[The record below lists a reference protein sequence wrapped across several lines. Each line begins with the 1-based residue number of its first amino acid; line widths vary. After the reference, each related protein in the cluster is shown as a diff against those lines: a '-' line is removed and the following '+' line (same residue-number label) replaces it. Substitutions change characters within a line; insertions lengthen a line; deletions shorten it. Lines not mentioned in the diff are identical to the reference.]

1 VTIRRVAFRMCI
13 LVGSLSAT
21 TAVHAQKTTITV
33 SGYVVSIAPTG
44 ADFQNTFSTP
54 APTSFTVDATTG
66 PPILQRTTTVSI
78 RCAVPCPAS
87 GTKALS
93 HLKWSR
99 ADLGVWNTLTTTN
112 VPVETR
118 VVVRNSTNDPWSNQ
132 ILWRFDLDWTTDPGA
147 GPLGVVTTFN
157 IIYTLNVTVP

>member
-13 LVGSLSAT
+13 LVGSLNAT
-21 TAVHAQKTTITV
+21 TAVHAQKTDLTV
-33 SGYVVSIAPTG
+33 SGHVVSFTPTG
-44 ADFQNTFSTP
+44 ADFQNGFSTP
-54 APTSFTVDATTG
+54 APTTFTVDATTG
-66 PPILQRTTTVSI
+66 APAQRTTTVSI

-93 HLKWSR
+93 SLKWSR
-99 ADLGVWNTLTTTN
+99 AGLGVWNTLSTADT
-112 VPVETR
+112 PVETR
-118 VVVRNSTNDPWSNQ
+118 AVIRNGANDPWSNQ